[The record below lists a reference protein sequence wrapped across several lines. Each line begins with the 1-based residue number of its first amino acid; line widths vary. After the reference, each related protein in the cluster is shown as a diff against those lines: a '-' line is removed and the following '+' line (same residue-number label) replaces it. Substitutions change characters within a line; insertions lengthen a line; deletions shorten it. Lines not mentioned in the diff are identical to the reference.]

1 MYDVPRVCQQASF
14 VRGTLVISYVLA
26 YVRHDVLHIIYLKLE
41 NIPVKNCS
49 DTKLG
54 RVLDELIAGPLLQ
67 QSQICMTL
75 KKLTFSFEMV
85 W

>member
-1 MYDVPRVCQQASF
+1 MMYPEFCQQANF
-14 VRGTLVISYVLA
+14 VRGTFLVISYVLA

-49 DTKLG
+49 DTKIG

-67 QSQICMTL
+67 QLQI
-75 KKLTFSFEMV
+75 
-85 W
+85 

>member
-1 MYDVPRVCQQASF
+1 M
-14 VRGTLVISYVLA
+14 VISYVLA

-49 DTKLG
+49 DTKIG

-67 QSQICMTL
+67 QSQI
-75 KKLTFSFEMV
+75 
-85 W
+85 